1 MALLKATCLFELT
14 VELMVN
20 NTSCGLV
27 CDYIWFLPWLYF
39 LLYKLPFGLLLQ
51 IHCTVWVFKA
61 LFVKPCDFST
71 CLVQSSHWFKREEEF
86 VLMAVVQSWSIQTQI
101 SVSEV
106 SCNTYTTVYENQGW
120 KRRNGAEIRGK
131 VPLMILNQT
140 KPFPVPRASP
150 VQHFPYMVMVFA
162 WMESP
167 WP

>member
-86 VLMAVVQSWSIQTQI
+86 VLMAVVQSWSRHRFQFQKSAVTHTLL
-101 SVSEV
+101 
-106 SCNTYTTVYENQGW
+106 CM
-120 KRRNGAEIRGK
+120 RIRAGK
-131 VPLMILNQT
+131 GETAQKLEEKSRLWYWI
-140 KPFPVPRASP
+140 KPS
-150 VQHFPYMVMVFA
+150 HFLYPEPALFSTSHI
-162 WMESP
+162 W
-167 WP
+167 